1 MRTSYSAIGTYLQ
14 CPQKYKFQVIDR
26 LRVPKSREAIFGTL
40 VHSTLHYMFQRDPL
54 FPTLEEVIAH
64 FRENWPSRETFNQEA
79 SHDPLKQPWSEQ
91 EEKIYFEEGVR
102 MLKKFYE
109 KNAPWNYTV
118 LDLESR
124 FEIVITDEKTGASHI
139 LAGIIDRIDK
149 TPEGAYEIIDYKTS
163 KRMPS
168 QDVLDKNLQ
177 LSLYALGLQ
186 KRWPHL
192 KPEEIKLS
200 LYFLKHG
207 EKLSTVPNA
216 EIIEKTKQHI
226 LKTIAEIEER
236 TKSGKPFE
244 PMPSP
249 LCNWCGFKPLC
260 PAWRHLYKKQGEKE
274 QPDIDIDQAL
284 QEYFRVRQ
292 ENKDKESRLSEL
304 QSSIKAYMA
313 EKGLTRVFSEAGT
326 ISKKMVQRY
335 AYDLIKVKTLLS
347 PLGKWEEI
355 LKADEIKLRRVMKEI
370 PEEIRNE
377 IAQARSLQKEY
388 EVLTPSTKRVEK
400 PIMQADGIADETSET
415 E

>member
-54 FPTLEEVIAH
+54 FPTLEEVVAH

-79 SHDPLKQPWSEQ
+79 SRDPLKQPWSEQ

-124 FEIVITDEKTGASHI
+124 FEVVITDEKTGASHI

-168 QDVLDKNLQ
+168 QDALDKNLQ

-186 KRWPHL
+186 KRWPHV

-207 EKLSTVPNA
+207 EKLSTMPNA
-216 EIIEKTKQHI
+216 DIIEKTKQHI

-236 TKSGKPFE
+236 IKSGKAFE

-274 QPDIDIDQAL
+274 QPDIDIDEAL

-292 ENKDKESRLSEL
+292 ENKDKEMRLSEL

-377 IAQARSLQKEY
+377 IARARTLQKEY

-400 PIMQADGIADETSET
+400 PVAQPDGSANEEA
-415 E
+415 EPE